1 MGADGGFARPV
12 KEEKARPGGNGYN
25 HGSRFFPDPVHS
37 ILRFLLFCGVNILS
51 LWVADELF
59 RGISFDSTEALL
71 LSGLVLG
78 IVNTL
83 LRPILVIL
91 TLPITVLTLGLF
103 LLVINGITLFL
114 VSRLVSGFE
123 IAGFWTAVGIALVV
137 SIVSFVLN
145 HLLGLRK

>member
-1 MGADGGFARPV
+1 MGADGGFARPG

-25 HGSRFFPDPVHS
+25 HCSRSFPDPVHS

-91 TLPITVLTLGLF
+91 TFPITVLTLGLF